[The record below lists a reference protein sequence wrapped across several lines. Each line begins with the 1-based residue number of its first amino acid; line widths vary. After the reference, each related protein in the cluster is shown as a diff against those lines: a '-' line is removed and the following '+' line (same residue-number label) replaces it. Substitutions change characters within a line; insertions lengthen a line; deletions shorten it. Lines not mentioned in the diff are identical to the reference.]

1 MSSEKIIKN
10 APANIPR
17 LRRTVTKHQVVDAR
31 QEAHEILSAAEMEA
45 TTIRENAVAFATE
58 TREKAYREGYEA
70 ALLEWNTLLLE
81 AHEKRDHV
89 LANVERDVLRLAVK
103 IAGKII
109 GRELTRD
116 KAAIAE
122 IVANALRHA
131 RRNEMI
137 TIRVNPGDLTSLEA
151 NREKLDPGGRAH
163 FIDIVGDP
171 RVSAG
176 GCIIESESGAIDAQ
190 LETQLRVLERALL
203 ARTDAGAEGQ

>member
-1 MSSEKIIKN
+1 MNSGKIIKR
-10 APANIPR
+10 ATSSIPP
-17 LRRTVTKHQVVDAR
+17 LSGPVTKRQVVEAKAEAQRILAQAEQDA
-31 QEAHEILSAAEMEA
+31 SA
-45 TTIRENAVAFATE
+45 IRESATAFAHQ
-58 TREKAYREGYEA
+58 TREEAYQEGYETA
-70 ALLEWNTLLLE
+70 MLKWNTLLLE
-81 AHEKRDHV
+81 AQEKRDYA
-89 LANVERDVLRLAVK
+89 LATVERDVLRLAIK

-109 GRELTRD
+109 GHELKRD
-116 KAAIAE
+116 KAVIAE

-137 TIRVNPGDLTSLEA
+137 AVRVNPAELVAVEA

-171 RVSAG
+171 RVDAG

-203 ARTDAGAEGQ
+203 TRTAAGNEGV

>member
-1 MSSEKIIKN
+1 MNSAKIIKRATTSVPPLN
-10 APANIPR
+10 GP
-17 LRRTVTKHQVVDAR
+17 VTKRQVVEAKVEAQKIIAKAEQDA
-31 QEAHEILSAAEMEA
+31 AA
-45 TTIRENAVAFATE
+45 IRENATAFASE
-58 TREKAYREGYEA
+58 TREKAYQEGHEA

-81 AHEKRDHV
+81 AHDKRDYA
-89 LANVERDVLRLAVK
+89 LATVEGDVLRLAVK

-109 GRELTRD
+109 GRELKRD
-116 KAAIAE
+116 KATIAE

-137 TIRVNPGDLTSLEA
+137 TVRVNPAELVAVEA

-171 RVSAG
+171 RVNAG

-203 ARTDAGAEGQ
+203 TRTAGGGEGL